1 MNLTSSLYLHVNSY
15 NPSSDKFKSR
25 IDLLAYIGAST
36 GGVVEGSKGYE
47 KVKPLIMSTHP
58 LGCGV
63 YIRCR
68 YQFEAV

>member
-1 MNLTSSLYLHVNSY
+1 MLTLIILVQTSL
-15 NPSSDKFKSR
+15 NPELTFWLTLE
-25 IDLLAYIGAST
+25 LLQ
-36 GGVVEGSKGYE
+36 EEWWRGSKGYE